1 MGRKGKLVK
10 VYEHRMGGEGYW
22 TTTPPRKFSAAAKAR
37 AKKSIAARRAK
48 KMADYKAG
56 LRYGKRK
63 MVRRNSRRLS
73 AYDRGWG
80 DGFDDAFKLMRKK
93 ARKNSRRRG
102 ARVLPRKVRKMSK
115 KKSSWVQVSPT
126 AWVRRRKPK
135 KSKARRNAGYRARYG
150 HREACKTCG
159 MDIEFQGKK
168 LGWIGRGGD
177 RFCDQSGASKYDRYG
192 EYRKLPHKLHKPGR
206 A

>member
-1 MGRKGKLVK
+1 
-10 VYEHRMGGEGYW
+10 
-22 TTTPPRKFSAAAKAR
+22 
-37 AKKSIAARRAK
+37 
-48 KMADYKAG
+48 MADYKAG

-93 ARKNSRRRG
+93 ERKNS
-102 ARVLPRKVRKMSK
+102 
-115 KKSSWVQVSPT
+115 
-126 AWVRRRKPK
+126 RRRKPK

-150 HREACKTCG
+150 DQEACKTCG
-159 MDIEFQGKK
+159 MDIAFHGKK